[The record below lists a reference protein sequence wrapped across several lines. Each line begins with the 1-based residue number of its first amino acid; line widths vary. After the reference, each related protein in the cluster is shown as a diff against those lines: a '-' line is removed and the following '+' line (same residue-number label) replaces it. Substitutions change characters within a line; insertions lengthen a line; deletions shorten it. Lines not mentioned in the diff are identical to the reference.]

1 MDATITAAGGSAA
14 ATTKFIGDSDTFRV
28 DELKQRI
35 AFLES
40 ENKKL
45 SDTVDWMHA
54 LIWDLYK
61 KLRSPIQNK

>member
-1 MDATITAAGGSAA
+1 MKTTLSTVTNATADVAFTN
-14 ATTKFIGDSDTFRV
+14 DTNTFKV
-28 DELKQRI
+28 NELKQRI

-45 SDTVDWMHA
+45 SETVNWMHA

-61 KLRSPIQNK
+61 KLRSPIQNRN

>member
-1 MDATITAAGGSAA
+1 MDATIAADVTAAT
-14 ATTKFIGDSDTFRV
+14 ATFTGDDTFRV
-28 DELKQRI
+28 DELKSRI

-61 KLRSPIQNK
+61 KLRSPIQNKN

>member
-1 MDATITAAGGSAA
+1 MDATIAAVVGSAA
-14 ATTKFIGDSDTFRV
+14 TATFTGDGDTFRV

-35 AFLES
+35 AYLES

-45 SDTVDWMHA
+45 SETVDWMHA

-61 KLRSPIQNK
+61 KLRSPIQNKN

>member
-1 MDATITAAGGSAA
+1 MDTTIAAVVGSTAT
-14 ATTKFIGDSDTFRV
+14 ATFTGDGDTFRV

-45 SDTVDWMHA
+45 SETVDWMHA

-61 KLRSPIQNK
+61 KLRSPIQNKN